1 MLFHRFMLSRFFAIA
16 LWTLLAAS
24 SPLWAQPGYDDFPV
38 ERFTREQGYNPDVEP
53 YCFLQDK
60 KGVMWIGTSDGLYRY
75 DGTFRRYVHEVG
87 NPFSLPKNSILTL
100 YEDKENVL
108 WASITNGGLVR
119 FDRNS
124 ERFIQYSNRAGD
136 TSSLPATYYIFSIIE
151 DRDGRFW
158 LATADS
164 GIVRFDRHTGKV
176 ARRYPFLVEAQ
187 SFALDGSGQLWV
199 TSQNDRFIYRYDER
213 SDSFMRSPFELP
225 FTANMLMGV
234 GDTLWA
240 ATKEKRGVYAVDV
253 REGRVV
259 GEYLK
264 NENHFPQCLYYAT
277 SDRIW
282 VSGTDIGGSS
292 ALFTINPRTGVV
304 LAHRNHSRQNGLVP
318 SRLGYYVQCVYEDRS
333 GVVWLNDAGAAVKR
347 NLGKHAPYKLRFK
360 TYQHN
365 PSDSNSLSGNYAR
378 ALLADDKNNLWV
390 NVQTEGIDRGVLNAI
405 DRTRGTV
412 RRYYPNPRKAGGL
425 TQGIGTLYQDTKGML
440 WVGANTLQFFDPDRP
455 ALGFRTFRSRPS
467 PKKNFDSTLITY
479 LGGDHAGNLWVGTIG
494 AGLWYI
500 PAATGKT
507 GKYLPLRDPKTGM
520 PFPFRH
526 IHAVLEDRYG
536 VLWIANLD
544 GITRYDS
551 ANKTL
556 RRYASET
563 GNPLT
568 IGDNLVTSILE
579 TRSGDLWVTT
589 KGGGIARYDRERDVF
604 RKMTVDNGLPHDN
617 CYAILEDGAGLLWIS
632 TDNGICSYNPKTGV
646 VRRYDTEDGLQGN
659 EFNRFSYYQSAS
671 GEMFFGGT
679 GGVNSFFPDLLRDN
693 PTPPLA
699 AIMNVRDIGGDTTYL
714 VAYRGEIELTHLQN
728 NLSVEAAALEFTHPE
743 RNLYSWHLEGI
754 DTGWTEAKRER
765 WITYTNL
772 SPGEY
777 RVRVKVANA
786 DGVWNSE
793 PAMLLIRIH
802 PAWWQTW
809 WFRTLAALTAAGA
822 LGAMRQMYR
831 RRIARLQLQQ
841 KELMEQRAELIVNI
855 EERRRSERKFRALFD
870 TSPLGMI
877 LWERSGQIIETNPAF
892 EAITGYGA
900 RDDAPPDFR
909 NLVPDSLFALIDYGL
924 ERRGAFGPIE
934 HLFTRADGAKLSI
947 ILSGIIIGEADVP
960 TGLDSNP
967 DNNPDNNR
975 IWSVMEDVTER
986 KRATDAMLRHQLN
999 PHFMFNVLNSI
1010 SSLLSENPR
1019 NAKRMILEFS
1029 LLLRHTLDA
1038 GSQLTIPLG
1047 EEIEAVEHYLDIEKL
1062 RFEERLH
1069 ATVYADPKTLDF
1081 NVPVFLIQP
1090 LVENA
1095 IKYGMESSEEDA
1107 LRVEVSVTL
1116 DGNMS
1121 EEQWLRLVVGNSGTW
1136 IELDESDDEER
1147 GLAAL
1152 VKQNSTGIG
1161 LDNLRKRLQQLYP
1174 DGHSMDITETGSMVY
1189 VIIRIATR
1197 ELEQK

>member
-1 MLFHRFMLSRFFAIA
+1 MLSRSFVIA
-16 LWTLLAAS
+16 LWSLLAAF
-24 SPLWAQPGYDDFPV
+24 SPLWAQPGYDDFSV

-53 YCFLQDK
+53 LCFLQDK

-164 GIVRFDRHTGKV
+164 GIIRFDRHTGKV
-176 ARRYPFLVEAQ
+176 ARRYPFHVEAQ
-187 SFALDGSGQLWV
+187 SFALDGSGRLWV
-199 TSQNDRFIYRYDER
+199 SSQNDRFIYRYDER

-240 ATKEKRGVYAVDV
+240 ATNEKRGVYAVNV

-318 SRLGYYVQCVYEDRS
+318 SRLGYYVQSVYEDRS
-333 GVVWLNDAGAAVKR
+333 GVVWLNDAGAADKR

-360 TYQHN
+360 TYRHN

-390 NVQTEGIDRGVLNAI
+390 YVQTEGIDRGVLNAI

-440 WVGANTLQFFDPDRP
+440 WVGANTLQIFDPDRP

-467 PKKNFDSTLITY
+467 PKKNFDSTFITY
-479 LGGDHAGNLWVGTIG
+479 IGGDHAGNLWVGTIG

-500 PAATGKT
+500 PSATGKT
-507 GKYLPLRDPKTGM
+507 GKYLPLRNPQTGM
-520 PFPFRH
+520 PFPFKY
-526 IHAVLEDRYG
+526 INAVLEDCYG
-536 VLWIANLD
+536 ALWIASWD
-544 GITRYDS
+544 GIIRYDTV
-551 ANKTL
+551 NKTF
-556 RRYASET
+556 RRYASEA

-604 RKMTVDNGLPHDN
+604 RKMTMDNGLPHDN

-632 TDNGICSYNPKTGV
+632 TDNGLCSYNPKTGV
-646 VRRYDTEDGLQGN
+646 VRRYDTDDGLQGN
-659 EFNRFSYYQSAS
+659 EFNRFSYYQSTS

-679 GGVNSFFPDLLRDN
+679 GGVSSFFPDLLRDN

-699 AIMNVRDIGGDTTYL
+699 AIINVRDIGGDTTYL
-714 VAYRGEIELTHLQN
+714 VAYRGEIELTYRQN

-754 DTGWTEAKRER
+754 DTGWTEAKRNR

-777 RVRVKVANA
+777 RLRVKVANA
-786 DGVWNSE
+786 DGVWNTE
-793 PAMLLIRIH
+793 TATLLLRIH

-809 WFRTLAALTAAGA
+809 WFRTFVVLASVGALAAVL
-822 LGAMRQMYR
+822 QVYR
-831 RRIARLQLQQ
+831 RRIARLQ
-841 KELMEQRAELIVNI
+841 EQRAELMLHI

-900 RDDAPPDFR
+900 RDGAPLDFR

-947 ILSGIIIGEADVP
+947 ILSGIIISEADVP
-960 TGLDSNP
+960 TGLDSNL
-967 DNNPDNNR
+967 DNNSDNNR

-1069 ATVYADPKTLDF
+1069 ATVYADPKTLNF

-1174 DGHSMDITETGSMVY
+1174 DGHSMDITETGNMVY